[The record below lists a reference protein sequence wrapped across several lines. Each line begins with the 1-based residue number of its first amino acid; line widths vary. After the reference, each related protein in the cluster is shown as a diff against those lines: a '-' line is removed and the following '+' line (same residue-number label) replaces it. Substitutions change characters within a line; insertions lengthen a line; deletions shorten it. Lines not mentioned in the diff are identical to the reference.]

1 MAAPK
6 RFYIH
11 EGLTEQRAL
20 RAASWQPALLPA
32 REEPAEAH
40 VHDNLE
46 LLWNDAPLLLHV
58 GGETHELKQPSV
70 ALVSPLTPHI
80 AWQRE
85 RVHRVRGYGH
95 HLSILERAVLGESSG
110 AAFQSGLVR
119 AEHTPL
125 VLPLLRYLH
134 DRLRETGGEST
145 PEIRSVVTGLLALLA
160 DVGYRGSVQTD
171 RNIGPI
177 QRALEVLYA
186 RYAESGLMMDH
197 LAAAAGFSIAQ
208 FRRVFRQVTGEAP
221 LSYLTRHRLEQARLL
236 LAKGEI
242 TVEAVANRVGF
253 DSPGSFYRRYRQYF
267 GQSPRADQRPI
278 VVDEV
283 ARTWAPPNTYAPS
296 RT

>member
-1 MAAPK
+1 MATLK

-11 EGLTEQRAL
+11 EGLTEQRPL
-20 RAASWQPALLPA
+20 RAGSWQPPILPQ
-32 REEPAEAH
+32 REEPSEAH

-46 LLWNDAPLLLHV
+46 IFWNDAPLLVHV
-58 GGETHELKQPSV
+58 GGETLELKQPQV
-70 ALVSPLTPHI
+70 ALAPPLTPHL

-85 RVHRVRGYGH
+85 RVHRVRGQGH
-95 HLSILERAVLGESSG
+95 HLSILERALFGESHG
-110 AAFQSGLVR
+110 PAFQSGLVR
-119 AEHTPL
+119 AEHTAL
-125 VLPLLRYLH
+125 VLPTLRYLH
-134 DRLRETGGEST
+134 DRLNETGGEA
-145 PEIRSVVTGLLALLA
+145 PAELRGVVGGLVALLT
-160 DVGYRGSVQTD
+160 DLGYRGSQHSD
-171 RNIGPI
+171 RNLGPI

-186 RYAESGLMMDH
+186 RYADSDLMMDH
-197 LAAAAGFSIAQ
+197 LADAAGFSIAQ

-267 GQSPRADQRPI
+267 GQSPRADQRPV